1 MRLKFLVLL
10 PIFLF
15 VFAGGPAKAQ
25 MDIITG
31 AVIASSMFSNES
43 SGAGMYMK
51 VYVDVELGK
60 KIDNL
65 EIRRATLHWSK
76 HASIQEEF
84 QWVVRKEK
92 YACRLVA
99 AVHNL
104 DNNNLTFYY
113 IRVE

>member
-1 MRLKFLVLL
+1 MRLKFLALL
-10 PIFLF
+10 PILLF

-31 AVIASSMFSNES
+31 AVIASSMFSDES

-51 VYVDVELGK
+51 VYADVELGK

-65 EIRRATLHWSK
+65 EIRRATFHWSK

-84 QWVVRKEK
+84 QWAVRKEK
-92 YACRLVA
+92 YTCRLIA

-104 DNNNLTFYY
+104 SNDSLTFYY
-113 IRVE
+113 VRVE